1 MKSFKEFI
9 NEATQDSNL
18 VDDVEQ
24 AVKDAGFKPEVYDD
38 GENFNVGFKVGDTE
52 YYVRPNDKGTDLYYI
67 DADIDD
73 FESFK
78 VNDTKALKSKIKSM
92 NKDSDDE

>member
-1 MKSFKEFI
+1 MKTFKEYLA
-9 NEATQDSNL
+9 EATRDSNL
-18 VDDVEQ
+18 VDDVKD

-38 GENFNVGFKVGDTE
+38 GENFNVAFKVGETE

-73 FESFK
+73 FDTIK
-78 VNDTKALKSKIKSM
+78 INDTAALKKKLKGM
-92 NKDSDDE
+92 KKG